1 MTTSPIASGSSM
13 MSFPREGTQIL
24 PERGFLMLTTF
35 VVTVASTSDFSK
47 QRSVFE
53 TLRHDLLAGRYSSG
67 KFPSERVLMMRFK
80 ASRGLIRN
88 VMRELTFAGFVN
100 ARPRSG
106 YVVSAG
112 ARNLGGC
119 IGLIVPGVFHEEIFS
134 PICQEISRIA
144 HEEGYVLL
152 FDDISGADEGER
164 RV

>member
-1 MTTSPIASGSSM
+1 
-13 MSFPREGTQIL
+13 
-24 PERGFLMLTTF
+24 
-35 VVTVASTSDFSK
+35 
-47 QRSVFE
+47 
-53 TLRHDLLAGRYSSG
+53 
-67 KFPSERVLMMRFK
+67 MMRFK

-88 VMRELTFAGFVN
+88 VMRELTYAGFIN

-144 HEEGYVLL
+144 VTILALESDADSALDLSAVP
-152 FDDISGADEGER
+152 SGWRLKKKTKDGSAHYYLTKGLAIFLR
-164 RV
+164 

>member
-1 MTTSPIASGSSM
+1 
-13 MSFPREGTQIL
+13 
-24 PERGFLMLTTF
+24 
-35 VVTVASTSDFSK
+35 
-47 QRSVFE
+47 
-53 TLRHDLLAGRYSSG
+53 
-67 KFPSERVLMMRFK
+67 MMRFK

-134 PICQEISRIA
+134 PICQEISRIV

>member
-1 MTTSPIASGSSM
+1 
-13 MSFPREGTQIL
+13 
-24 PERGFLMLTTF
+24 
-35 VVTVASTSDFSK
+35 
-47 QRSVFE
+47 
-53 TLRHDLLAGRYSSG
+53 
-67 KFPSERVLMMRFK
+67 MMRFK

-144 HEEGYVLL
+144 HEEGVCPAFRRHLGGRRGRAPCVNNAYSKQTTYL
-152 FDDISGADEGER
+152 FANNNFNTAEGFSKAKIYSYEVMEAYNSFVGYAPTTSVTTPI
-164 RV
+164 RVSVA